1 MRSRA
6 LLNVLFLAS
15 TFVAATFSSI
25 AIAQPPGGGRGMMGG
40 MMGGGMGRG
49 GMGGIASLLLIPE
62 VVDHLKLDETQKN
75 ELKEVQ
81 QSMMDEM
88 RKLFE
93 GMRPAGGGGDAGG
106 GRQGGGGRGGFG
118 EMTDEMRKRME
129 ENSKKTEEISKK
141 TEEKISEIL
150 DPTQFDRLIGL
161 YAQQNLFQAI
171 RHRLIAEK
179 MKAANCPVTE
189 DQETKLKEVEVAAG
203 AKMLE
208 LGFNPENR
216 TKRLE
221 IRKESEEKALG
232 VFNDTQKKTF
242 EEIKGEKFEFP
253 APTQFGR
260 GGDRGGDRR
269 PN

>member
-25 AIAQPPGGGRGMMGG
+25 AIAQPPGGGGRGMMGG
-40 MMGGGMGRG
+40 MG
-49 GMGGIASLLLIPE
+49 GMGGIAGLLRIPE
-62 VVDHLKLDETQKN
+62 VVEHLKLDETQKN
-75 ELKEVQ
+75 ELKEAQ
-81 QSMMDEM
+81 QSVGDEM

-93 GMRPAGGGGDAGG
+93 GMRPAGGGGGDAGG
-106 GRQGGGGRGGFG
+106 GRQGGGRGGFG
-118 EMTDEMRKRME
+118 GGMTDEMRKKME
-129 ENSKKTEEISKK
+129 EFNKKTED
-141 TEEKISEIL
+141 KISEIL
-150 DPTQFDRLIGL
+150 DPTQFDRLVGL
-161 YAQQNLFQAI
+161 FSQQSPMQAI
-171 RHRLIAEK
+171 RHRLVVEK

-189 DQETKLKEVEVAAG
+189 EQESKMKEAEEAAG
-203 AKMLE
+203 AKVREMMSG
-208 LGFNPENR
+208 GFNPENM
-216 TKRLE
+216 TKMGE

-232 VFNDTQKKTF
+232 VLNDSQKKTF

-253 APTQFGR
+253 RPQFGGPGGGR